1 MLGSILIG
9 LIGLGLVVSVH
20 EFGHLLAAK
29 AVGIKVEAYSVGWGR
44 KLLSFQKG
52 ETEYRLSAIPLGGYC
67 KMKGEHALMEAWQQ
81 DERTIPQEE
90 GAFYSAKPWERILVL
105 FSGPLVN
112 ILFAVLVFGIVAWAG
127 YTVQTF
133 SNRIVLASELTGQE
147 APADRSGLETGD
159 VILAIDGEET
169 RSFREIQ
176 EEVSQSPQETLSVRV
191 RGDGGERALEITPV
205 LNRETGA
212 GQIGIY
218 PWIDP
223 VIGSVR
229 EGSAAAV
236 AGLQPGDRIRSIGGT
251 EVANSIDLIKA
262 LQNDSGSQTITYER
276 RGEVR
281 SAQIV
286 PGENEAGEP
295 SIGVSFEPLE
305 FRVQAGG
312 PVRALGRGVSRTTET
327 LVLAV
332 RSIGLLFAGV
342 DLSQA
347 VAGPVRITY
356 LVGEVAQQGFRSGF
370 GQGLVSF
377 FNFLSLISVMLF
389 FMNMLPIP
397 VLDGGQI
404 LLSAFEGVTRRP
416 LRPRFVYRYQMIG
429 TAIVLVII
437 GFAFFNDILFL
448 ARQ

>member
-67 KMKGEHALMEAWQQ
+67 KMKGEHALMEAWQR
-81 DERTIPQEE
+81 DERTIPREE

-112 ILFAVLVFGIVAWAG
+112 VLFAVLVFGIVAWAG

-133 SNRIVLASELTGQE
+133 SNRIVLASELTE
-147 APADRSGLETGD
+147 EAAPADRAGLETGD

-176 EEVSQSPQETLSVRV
+176 EEVTQAPQETLTVRV
-191 RGDGGERALEITPV
+191 RRDGGERTLEITPT

-223 VIGSVR
+223 VVGSVA

-236 AGLQPGDRIRSIGGT
+236 ARLRPGDRIRSLGDR
-251 EVANSIDLIKA
+251 EVQNSIDLIRA
-262 LQNDSGSQTITYER
+262 LRDDSGAQTIRYER
-276 RGEVR
+276 EGELR
-281 SAQIV
+281 TARIV

-295 SIGVSFEPLE
+295 SIGVRFEPRE
-305 FRVQAGG
+305 FRIEAGG
-312 PVRALGRGVSRTTET
+312 PLRALGSGVSRTTET

-356 LVGEVAQQGFRSGF
+356 LVGEVAQQGFQSGF
-370 GQGLVSF
+370 GQGVVSF

-404 LLSAFEGVTRRP
+404 LLSAFEGLTRKP
-416 LRPRFVYRYQMIG
+416 LRPRYVYRYQMIG

-437 GFAFFNDILFL
+437 AFAFFNDILFL
-448 ARQ
+448 ARR

>member
-29 AVGIKVEAYSVGWGR
+29 SVGIKVEAYSVGWGS
-44 KLLSFQKG
+44 KLFSFKKG

-81 DERTIPQEE
+81 DEGTIPKEE

-112 ILFAVLVFGIVAWAG
+112 LLFAVLVFGVVAWAG
-127 YTVQTF
+127 YTIQTF
-133 SNRIVLASELTGQE
+133 SNRIVLASEVTGTE
-147 APADRSGLETGD
+147 APADRVGLETGD
-159 VILAIDGEET
+159 VILTIDGEET
-169 RSFREIQ
+169 ASFRDIQ
-176 EEVSQSPQETLSVRV
+176 EEVSQAPQESLTLRV
-191 RGDGGERALEITPV
+191 RGDGGERTVEITPE

-236 AGLQPGDRIRSIGGT
+236 AGLQRGDRILSIGG
-251 EVANSIDLIKA
+251 EEIEHSVDLIAA
-262 LQNDSGSQTITYER
+262 LREHSGSQTLRFDRNGAVSSTE
-276 RGEVR
+276 
-281 SAQIV
+281 IV

-295 SIGVSFEPLE
+295 SIGVSFEPME
-305 FRVQAGG
+305 FRIQAAG
-312 PVRALGRGVSRTTET
+312 PLRALGRGVSRTTET

-356 LVGEVAQQGFRSGF
+356 LVGEVAQQGFQSGL

-404 LLSAFEGVTRRP
+404 LLSAFEGVTRKP

-437 GFAFFNDILFL
+437 GFAFFSDILFL

>member
-29 AVGIKVEAYSVGWGR
+29 AVGIKVEAYSVGWGK
-44 KLLSFQKG
+44 KLLSFTKG

-81 DERTIPQEE
+81 DERTIPKEE

-112 ILFAVLVFGIVAWAG
+112 VLFAVLVFGIVAWAG

-133 SNRIVLASELTGQE
+133 SNRIVLASGVTGTE
-147 APADRSGLETGD
+147 APADRAGLQTGD
-159 VILAIDGEET
+159 VILAIDGEEA
-169 RSFREIQ
+169 RSFRDIQ
-176 EEVSQSPQETLSVRV
+176 EEVSQAPQETLTLRV
-191 RGDGGERALEITPV
+191 RRNGTERIVEVTPA

-218 PWIDP
+218 PWIEP
-223 VIGSVR
+223 VVGSVR
-229 EGSAAAV
+229 DGSSADV
-236 AGLQPGDRIRSIGGT
+236 AGLRPGDRIVSIGGK
-251 EVANSIDLIKA
+251 EVANSIDLIRA
-262 LQNDSGSQTITYER
+262 LQESSGSQELRYER
-276 RGEVR
+276 DGVVQ
-281 SAQIV
+281 STTIV
-286 PGENEAGEP
+286 PGENDAGEP

-305 FRVQAGG
+305 FRVQAAG
-312 PVRALGRGVSRTTET
+312 PLRALGRGVSRTVET

-332 RSIGLLFAGV
+332 RSIGLLFSGV

-356 LVGEVAQQGFRSGF
+356 LVGEVAQQGFQSSL

-404 LLSAFEGVTRRP
+404 LLSAFEGVTRKP
-416 LRPRFVYRYQMIG
+416 LRPRLVYRYQMIG
-429 TAIVLVII
+429 TAIVFVII
-437 GFAFFNDILFL
+437 GFAFFSDILFL